1 MANVVKRAKPRK
13 NAGRSKDTGNIV
25 VDLGEEIDKKLR
37 SVVGQVTMSGSKS
50 KESPASMGRPGYGG
64 YRPGGY
70 RPGMFGGYRPWYA
83 DKSSVGGGGTL
94 GMAWLSQPVK
104 PVQMLGGMGLGVL
117 GNRVLIRVTPDIIK
131 TSYEWVHTG
140 IAFLVG
146 IIPAMV
152 RPNSVTVGV
161 AIPGMVFFAGSLM
174 DAALNAVGV
183 KKPALSGGGSA
194 PVPREAAQSAL
205 ATREK
210 LASMQSTLNQ
220 RATQAPAG
228 QFPAAGQRVVARA
241 M

>member
-13 NAGRSKDTGNIV
+13 SAGRSKDTGNIV

-50 KESPASMGRPGYGG
+50 KESSASMGRPGYGG

-83 DKSSVGGGGTL
+83 DKSSVGGGGGL

-104 PVQMLGGMGLGVL
+104 PVQLLGGMAIAVIA
-117 GNRVLIRVTPDIIK
+117 NRALLRVTPDLIK
-131 TSYEWVHTG
+131 TNYEWVHTG
-140 IAFLVG
+140 ISFLIGV
-146 IIPAMV
+146 IPAMV
-152 RPNSVTVGV
+152 RPNSITVGV

-174 DAALNAVGV
+174 DAAMNAAGI
-183 KKPALSGGGSA
+183 KKHALSGSGSA

-210 LASMQSTLNQ
+210 LATMQNTLNQ
-220 RATQAPAG
+220 RAAQAQA

>member
-1 MANVVKRAKPRK
+1 MANAVKRVKPRK
-13 NAGRSKDTGNIV
+13 NAGRGKDTGNVI

-37 SVVGQVTMSGSKS
+37 SVVGQVTMSGRGS

-83 DKSSVGGGGTL
+83 DKSGGLGATL

-104 PVQMLGGMGLGVL
+104 PVQMLGGMALGVL
-117 GNRVLIRVTPDIIK
+117 GNRTLIRVTPDIIK
-131 TSYEWVHTG
+131 TGHEWVHTG

-146 IIPAMV
+146 VIPAMV

-183 KKPALSGGGSA
+183 KKPALSGAAGA
-194 PVPREAAQSAL
+194 PLPREAAQSAL

-210 LASMQSTLNQ
+210 LSQMQQTLNQ
-220 RATQAPAG
+220 RAAQAPAG
-228 QFPAAGQRVVARA
+228 QYAGGQRGKSVV
-241 M
+241 